1 MLGLKIGLTILL
13 FLFYIIMMAIMII
26 FERDKPRNIIIWSI
40 VFLLTSV
47 IGYIIYI
54 VLRNVFYKKKA
65 SLVRKER
72 EDEIYLNLVSQQLY
86 SDLTFE
92 NSELYEFNKLAY
104 NAKHTTNNS
113 NKIFNNYDSFK
124 ENLITEIKNAKNHIF
139 IELTKIG
146 KFDIKVFSDLLIE
159 RALEGIEIKF
169 LYDKP
174 MSKKVLKSMKSNG
187 IKVYKFSK
195 YNTIGKVYANKRNVI
210 VIDNK
215 YAFIGNLDLKKKQ
228 IINNKI
234 SSLYLKLSGD
244 IIQEIDLNVY
254 KDIVFA
260 SGKFIPYSAPAKVN
274 SNQQCNMQFVT
285 NEISSDIELL
295 IIKAICMAKDSIQL
309 QLESF
314 VPTESIISL
323 LRFAINSNID
333 VRLMVPLKT
342 NFKSKYY
349 ASRAYAKQLATYGAN
364 VYLYDGYIDF
374 NSIVIDNTFVLYGS
388 FILDRE
394 HLNTALQNVLV
405 IENSA
410 VVNSFNKIFDDG
422 VDNSYRISNA
432 KNMLLSEKFFKNFV

>member
-113 NKIFNNYDSFK
+113 YKIFNNYDSFK